1 MPLSK
6 KASLVALTLFFWI
19 AQVQGTLHGISHLG
33 RDAGMH
39 DQPAPHAVVCSDCV
53 GYAQA
58 GAAPL
63 PAPIDSA
70 LLVLADS
77 APALI
82 SLGPRA
88 LELAHNY
95 QSRAPPATSI

>member
-6 KASLVALTLFFWI
+6 KASLIVLTLFFWI
-19 AQVQGTLHGISHLG
+19 AQIQGTLHGISHLG
-33 RDAGMH
+33 RDAGLH
-39 DQPAPHAVVCSDCV
+39 DQPVPHAVVCGDCV

-63 PAPIDSA
+63 PAAIDSVLRA
-70 LLVLADS
+70 LADS
-77 APALI
+77 APGITPRGL
-82 SLGPRA
+82 RA
-88 LELAHNY
+88 LELTHNY

>member
-6 KASLVALTLFFWI
+6 KACLIALTVFFWI

-39 DQPAPHAVVCSDCV
+39 DRPVPHAVVCSDCA

-63 PAPIDSA
+63 AAPIDGA
-70 LLVLADS
+70 LLDLADPAS
-77 APALI
+77 ATT
-82 SLGPRA
+82 PRGLKA
-88 LELAHNY
+88 LELTHSY
-95 QSRAPPATSI
+95 QSRAPPKTSI

>member
-6 KASLVALTLFFWI
+6 KACLIALTVFFWT

-33 RDAGMH
+33 RDSGMH
-39 DQPAPHAVVCSDCV
+39 DQPVPHAVVCSDCV

-63 PAPIDSA
+63 PAPINA
-70 LLVLADS
+70 GLLVLDDS
-77 APALI
+77 APGAT
-82 SLGPRA
+82 PRGLQA
-88 LELAHNY
+88 LELTHNY

>member
-6 KASLVALTLFFWI
+6 KACLVALTLLFWI
-19 AQVQGTLHGISHLG
+19 AQVQGTLHGISHLD

-39 DQPAPHAVVCSDCV
+39 DRPAPHAVVCSDCV

-63 PAPIDSA
+63 PAPIDGA
-70 LLVLADS
+70 LVRLADS
-77 APALI
+77 APGATPHGL
-82 SLGPRA
+82 LA
-88 LELAHNY
+88 LELTHNY